1 MIEETPK
8 KHYMAWMTL
17 AMLDFVTIIRFEDV
31 FYPYQ
36 NQGLSVI
43 FSWIFLLICY
53 QLPYTLIATQLGL
66 AYKDTEEGGPG
77 LLDPAGDGQRRI
89 RLRYQLDVLGPNR
102 ALPGGRVQLHHRF
115 HFLDDPGQQHFRQ
128 AHVTFHVRPFDL
140 CHHLDIYLV
149 RKCI

>member
-66 AYKDTEEGGPG
+66 AYKDTEEGG
-77 LLDPAGDGQRRI
+77 LASWIRRGTGS
-89 RLRYQLDVLGPNR
+89 DVLGY
-102 ALPGGRVQLHHRF
+102 A
-115 HFLDDPGQQHFRQ
+115 
-128 AHVTFHVRPFDL
+128 TSWM
-140 CHHLDIYLV
+140 Y
-149 RKCI
+149 

>member
-43 FSWIFLLICY
+43 FSWIFLLIFY
-53 QLPYTLIATQLGL
+53 QLPY
-66 AYKDTEEGGPG
+66 
-77 LLDPAGDGQRRI
+77 
-89 RLRYQLDVLGPNR
+89 
-102 ALPGGRVQLHHRF
+102 
-115 HFLDDPGQQHFRQ
+115 
-128 AHVTFHVRPFDL
+128 
-140 CHHLDIYLV
+140 C
-149 RKCI
+149 